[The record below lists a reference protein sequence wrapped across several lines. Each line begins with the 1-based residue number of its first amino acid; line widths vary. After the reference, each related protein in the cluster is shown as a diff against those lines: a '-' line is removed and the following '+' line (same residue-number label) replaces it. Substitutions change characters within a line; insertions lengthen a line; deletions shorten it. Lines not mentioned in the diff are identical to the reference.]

1 MELTGEIDKVT
12 IVAVEF
18 STLVTVIDSQ
28 DRQKINKTIKSSS
41 STINSFDETGIY
53 IFHST
58 MEAQI
63 LLLNL
68 HGACIKTNH
77 ILSH

>member
-1 MELTGEIDKVT
+1 MELTGEIDKVA
-12 IVAVEF
+12 IVAAEF
-18 STLVTVIDSQ
+18 STLMTVTNSQ
-28 DRQKINKTIKSSS
+28 DRQKINNTINFSS
-41 STINSFDETGIY
+41 STINSCDEIGIY

-63 LLLNL
+63 VLLNL
-68 HGACIKTNH
+68 HGACFKTNH